1 MEISSQIII
10 LIIGFV
16 FGSGVVGI
24 FYYFTNYKK
33 KLEYKDYEDITS
45 LKNHMQSIQQSLQN
59 FNLAQDRIEN
69 TLIRGGAQQQG
80 PWGEFVLK
88 NILDSVGLREGKEYE
103 TQKGLRDNEGNL
115 QKPDVIVHMPGKR
128 DIIIDSK
135 VSLGAWHDYSNTKD
149 EINKQN
155 HLKKFLDAVKIF
167 VRDLSKDDYANL
179 YEVNTIDNVLMF
191 VPIEPALLTLY
202 NEGNLQKPD
211 VIVHMPGKRD
221 IIIDSK
227 VSLSAWHDYS
237 NTKDEINKQNHLKKF
252 LDAVKIFVRDL
263 SKDDYANLYE
273 VNTIDNVLMFVPI
286 EPALLTLY
294 NEGVKIIEEAWQK
307 KIIIV
312 GPSTLPF
319 LLKAIEN
326 MWRLDKQTKT
336 IKDIAATATE
346 IYDKTVNVYESFIKA
361 NESIDKAKVKMDEA
375 KLRLQDGPGSLTKK
389 VEKMK
394 KLGRLNTKK
403 ELPGG
408 MEDDIN

>member
-1 MEISSQIII
+1 MDISIQIII
-10 LIIGFV
+10 FMIGFL
-16 FGSGVVGI
+16 FGACAI
-24 FYYFTNYKK
+24 TLLYYLIRSKK
-33 KLEYKDYEDITS
+33 DNITKDYEDLTS

-69 TLIRGGAQQQG
+69 TLIRGGSQQQG
-80 PWGEFVLK
+80 IWGEFVLK
-88 NILDSVGLREGKEYE
+88 NILDSVGLREGEEYE
-103 TQKGLRDNEGNL
+103 TQKAFKDTEGNL

-149 EINKQN
+149 EAVKVKFLKQ
-155 HLKKFLDAVKIF
+155 FLDAVKTF
-167 VRDLSKDDYANL
+167 VRNLSNDNYANL
-179 YEVNTIDNVLMF
+179 YEINTIDNVLMF

-202 NEGNLQKPD
+202 NEG
-211 VIVHMPGKRD
+211 I
-221 IIIDSK
+221 
-227 VSLSAWHDYS
+227 
-237 NTKDEINKQNHLKKF
+237 
-252 LDAVKIFVRDL
+252 
-263 SKDDYANLYE
+263 
-273 VNTIDNVLMFVPI
+273 
-286 EPALLTLY
+286 
-294 NEGVKIIEEAWQK
+294 KIIEDAWQK

-326 MWRLDKQTKT
+326 MWRLDKQSKT

-361 NESIDKAKVKMDEA
+361 NESIDKAKIKMDEA

>member
-1 MEISSQIII
+1 MEFSTQIII
-10 LIIGFV
+10 FIVGFLCGAGTLA
-16 FGSGVVGI
+16 FL
-24 FYYFTNYKK
+24 YFVINSKK
-33 KLEYKDYEDITS
+33 EPEAKEHEDITS

-88 NILDSVGLREGKEYE
+88 NILDSVGLREGEEYE
-103 TQKGLRDNEGNL
+103 TQKAFRD
-115 QKPDVIVHMPGKR
+115 
-128 DIIIDSK
+128 S
-135 VSLGAWHDYSNTKD
+135 
-149 EINKQN
+149 
-155 HLKKFLDAVKIF
+155 
-167 VRDLSKDDYANL
+167 
-179 YEVNTIDNVLMF
+179 
-191 VPIEPALLTLY
+191 
-202 NEGNLQKPD
+202 EGNLQKPD

-237 NTKDEINKQNHLKKF
+237 NTKDETAKAMHLKKY
-252 LDAVKIFVRDL
+252 LEAVKTFVREL
-263 SKDDYANLYE
+263 SKDNYANLYE
-273 VNTIDNVLMFVPI
+273 INTIDNVLMFIPI

-294 NEGVKIIEEAWQK
+294 NEGIKIIEDAWQK

-326 MWRLDKQTKT
+326 MWRVDKQTKT

-346 IYDKTVNVYESFIKA
+346 IYDKTVNVYDSFVQA
-361 NESIDKAKVKMDEA
+361 NQSIDKAKTKMEEA

-389 VEKMK
+389 VQKMK
-394 KLGRLNTKK
+394 KLGRLNPKK
-403 ELPGG
+403 ELPDDL
-408 MEDDIN
+408 EDDID

>member
-1 MEISSQIII
+1 MELSSQIII
-10 LIIGFV
+10 FLLGF
-16 FGSGVVGI
+16 FSGAGVI
-24 FYYFTNYKK
+24 ALLYFFVNARKK
-33 KLEYKDYEDITS
+33 SDVKENNDLDS
-45 LKNHMQSIQQSLQN
+45 LKTNILSIQQSLQN

-80 PWGEFVLK
+80 LWGEFVLK

-103 TQKGLRDNEGNL
+103 TQKAY
-115 QKPDVIVHMPGKR
+115 K
-128 DIIIDSK
+128 DS
-135 VSLGAWHDYSNTKD
+135 D
-149 EINKQN
+149 
-155 HLKKFLDAVKIF
+155 
-167 VRDLSKDDYANL
+167 
-179 YEVNTIDNVLMF
+179 
-191 VPIEPALLTLY
+191 
-202 NEGNLQKPD
+202 GNLQKPD

-237 NTKDEINKQNHLKKF
+237 NTKDKNTKAMHLKKF
-252 LDAVKIFVRDL
+252 LEAVKNFVRGL
-263 SKDDYANLYE
+263 SKDNYANLYE
-273 VNTIDNVLMFVPI
+273 INTIDNVLMFIPI

-294 NEGVKIIEEAWQK
+294 NEGIKIIEDAWQK

-326 MWRLDKQTKT
+326 MWRVDKQTKT

-346 IYDKTVNVYESFIKA
+346 IYDKTVNVYDSFVQA
-361 NESIDKAKVKMDEA
+361 NQSIDKAKTKMDEA

-389 VEKMK
+389 VQKMK

-403 ELPGG
+403 ELPDDL
-408 MEDDIN
+408 EDDIN

>member
-1 MEISSQIII
+1 MEFSTQIII
-10 LIIGFV
+10 FIVGFLCGAGALA
-16 FGSGVVGI
+16 FL
-24 FYYFTNYKK
+24 YFVINFKK
-33 KLEYKDYEDITS
+33 EPEAKEHEDITS

-88 NILDSVGLREGKEYE
+88 NILDSVGLREGEEYE
-103 TQKGLRDNEGNL
+103 TQKAFRD
-115 QKPDVIVHMPGKR
+115 
-128 DIIIDSK
+128 S
-135 VSLGAWHDYSNTKD
+135 
-149 EINKQN
+149 
-155 HLKKFLDAVKIF
+155 
-167 VRDLSKDDYANL
+167 
-179 YEVNTIDNVLMF
+179 
-191 VPIEPALLTLY
+191 
-202 NEGNLQKPD
+202 EGNLQKPD

-237 NTKDEINKQNHLKKF
+237 NTKDQTAKAMHLKKY
-252 LDAVKIFVRDL
+252 LEAVKTFVRDL
-263 SKDDYANLYE
+263 SKDNYANLYE
-273 VNTIDNVLMFVPI
+273 INTIDNVLMFIPI

-294 NEGVKIIEEAWQK
+294 NEGIKIIEDAWQK

-326 MWRLDKQTKT
+326 MWRVDKQTKT

-346 IYDKTVNVYESFIKA
+346 IYDKTVNVYDSFVQA
-361 NESIDKAKVKMDEA
+361 NQSIDKAKTKMDEA

-389 VEKMK
+389 VQKMK

-403 ELPGG
+403 ELPDDL
-408 MEDDIN
+408 EDDIN

>member
-1 MEISSQIII
+1 MEFSTQIII
-10 LIIGFV
+10 FIVGFLCGAGALA
-16 FGSGVVGI
+16 FL
-24 FYYFTNYKK
+24 YFVINSKK
-33 KLEYKDYEDITS
+33 EPEAKEYEDITS

-88 NILDSVGLREGKEYE
+88 NILDSVGLREGEEYE
-103 TQKGLRDNEGNL
+103 TQKAFRD
-115 QKPDVIVHMPGKR
+115 
-128 DIIIDSK
+128 S
-135 VSLGAWHDYSNTKD
+135 
-149 EINKQN
+149 
-155 HLKKFLDAVKIF
+155 
-167 VRDLSKDDYANL
+167 
-179 YEVNTIDNVLMF
+179 
-191 VPIEPALLTLY
+191 
-202 NEGNLQKPD
+202 EGNLQKPD

-237 NTKDEINKQNHLKKF
+237 NTKDETAKAMHLKKY
-252 LDAVKIFVRDL
+252 LEAVKTFVRDL
-263 SKDDYANLYE
+263 SKDNYANLYE
-273 VNTIDNVLMFVPI
+273 INTIDNVLMFIPI

-294 NEGVKIIEEAWQK
+294 NEGIKIIEDAWQK

-326 MWRLDKQTKT
+326 MWRVDKQTKT

-346 IYDKTVNVYESFIKA
+346 IYDKTVNVYDSFVQA
-361 NESIDKAKVKMDEA
+361 NQSIDKAKTKMDEA

-389 VEKMK
+389 VQKMK

-403 ELPGG
+403 ELPDDL
-408 MEDDIN
+408 EDDIN

>member
-1 MEISSQIII
+1 MEFSIQIII
-10 LIIGFV
+10 FIVGFLCGAGALA
-16 FGSGVVGI
+16 FL
-24 FYYFTNYKK
+24 YFVINSKK
-33 KLEYKDYEDITS
+33 ESEVKENEDITS

-88 NILDSVGLREGKEYE
+88 NILDSVGLREGEEYE
-103 TQKGLRDNEGNL
+103 TQKAFRD
-115 QKPDVIVHMPGKR
+115 
-128 DIIIDSK
+128 S
-135 VSLGAWHDYSNTKD
+135 
-149 EINKQN
+149 
-155 HLKKFLDAVKIF
+155 
-167 VRDLSKDDYANL
+167 
-179 YEVNTIDNVLMF
+179 
-191 VPIEPALLTLY
+191 
-202 NEGNLQKPD
+202 EGNLQKPD

-237 NTKDEINKQNHLKKF
+237 NTKDETAKAMHLKKY
-252 LDAVKIFVRDL
+252 LEAVKTFVREL
-263 SKDDYANLYE
+263 SKDNYASLYE
-273 VNTIDNVLMFVPI
+273 VNTVDNVLMFIPI

-294 NEGVKIIEEAWQK
+294 NEGIKIIEDAWQK

-326 MWRLDKQTKT
+326 MWRVDKQTKT

-346 IYDKTVNVYESFIKA
+346 IYDKTVNVYDSFVQA
-361 NESIDKAKVKMDEA
+361 NQSIDKAKTKMEEA

-389 VEKMK
+389 VQKMK
-394 KLGRLNTKK
+394 KLGRLNPKK
-403 ELPGG
+403 ELPDDL
-408 MEDDIN
+408 EDDIN